1 MKTIPTYW
9 YTGERN
15 FGDMLTPIILKGLGI
30 PFKPARRGARSKLL
44 AVGSIIYAARDRD
57 VLWGTGTMR
66 DKDFKATTGMKV
78 LAVRGPK
85 TREKIKGCEVPKI
98 YGDPA
103 ILLPEIYTPK
113 KLPRHEVGFIPH
125 YVDQKS
131 PDLLRN
137 PDRFIIDVK
146 QDPLKTIDEICSCDL
161 IVSSSLHGIIVAE
174 AYGIPAVW
182 IKLSDKLIGGNFKF
196 NDYFL
201 GSGREEREPDMI
213 GDWHVIPTPKYEKEK
228 LINALKQWTKS
239 M

>member
-1 MKTIPTYW
+1 MKPIKVYW
-9 YTGERN
+9 YNGEVN
-15 FGDMLTPIILKGLGI
+15 FGDMLTPIILNGLGI
-30 PFKPARRGARSKLL
+30 PFKQVKRGARSKLL
-44 AVGSIIYAARDRD
+44 AVGSIIYAARDND

-66 DKDFKATTGMKV
+66 DKDFQATPGMKV

-85 TREKIKGCEVPKI
+85 TREKIKGCFVPEI

-125 YVDQKS
+125 YVDKKH

-137 PDRFIIDVK
+137 PDRFIIDVQ
-146 QDPLKTIDEICSCDL
+146 QDPFKTIDEICSCDL

-182 IKLSDKLIGGNFKF
+182 IKLSDKLIGGSFKF

-201 GSGREEREPDMI
+201 GSGREERNPDQI
-213 GDWHVIPTPKYEKEK
+213 GDWHVIPKPVYEKEK
-228 LINALKQWTKS
+228 LKQALLFYYGKN
-239 M
+239 